1 MEVKTSTHSFIPP
14 KNNQRLNMKLKL
26 FVLAAFVMGTFL
38 TTSAQS
44 DNGGKAAK
52 VKKEDKKKVKE
63 AHRELNP
70 YEIGKLPGVV
80 YVFGFSQEFGDTIAY
95 ITDITKIDSLMLQ
108 KKTGFLPFRYDLSQ
122 QLKSHLEG
130 EKGLKKQTA
139 CVFYSKN
146 KAKLNKKLSKM
157 RKRYLGM
164 EHTTVVN
171 IGQEE
176 FKFVHPLDV
185 K

>member
-1 MEVKTSTHSFIPP
+1 MNT
-14 KNNQRLNMKLKL
+14 RLLIL
-26 FVLAAFVMGTFL
+26 IAFFFGTICSA
-38 TTSAQS
+38 SAQPG
-44 DNGGKAAK
+44 NGGKPQKAGK
-52 VKKEDKKKVKE
+52 EKKADKKKE
-63 AHRELNP
+63 PHRELNP
-70 YEIGKLPGVV
+70 YEIGKLPGTV

-95 ITDITKIDSLMLQ
+95 ITDITKVDSVMLQ
-108 KKTGFLPFRYDLSQ
+108 KKTGFLPFRYDFSQ
-122 QLKSHLEG
+122 QFKGYLEG

-139 CVFYSKN
+139 CVFFSKN
-146 KAKLNKKLSKM
+146 KVKLNKKLSKM